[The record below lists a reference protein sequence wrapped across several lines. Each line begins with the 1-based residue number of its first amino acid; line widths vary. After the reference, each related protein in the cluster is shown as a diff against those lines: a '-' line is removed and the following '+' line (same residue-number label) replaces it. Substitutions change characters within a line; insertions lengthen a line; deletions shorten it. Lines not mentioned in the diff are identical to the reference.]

1 MRKKQSRPLLL
12 TIVFIAI
19 ATIFINLPAI
29 PLHVTLPKLPSQK
42 KPVVIDR
49 VIGGEKWSL
58 HLGSFNFQKD
68 ISFRKGLDLAG
79 GTSVTLQ
86 AQMKDIP
93 EAQREDALD
102 SAKTVIENRVNLFGV
117 SEPVVQTAK
126 VNGDYRIL
134 VDLPGVT
141 DVNQALSL
149 IGQTAKLTFWEE
161 GASGSA
167 KLSSESA
174 SLYPYGVLQLFG
186 DKATQTNLT
195 GADLKSAAVSFDTN
209 TGNPQ
214 VQLNFTGDG
223 AKKFADI
230 TERNIGKI
238 VAIAL
243 DQIVVEAPRV
253 NEAITTGNAVISGQ
267 GFTVETAKQLQINL
281 NAGALPVSLKVLSQQ
296 AIGATLGQQSLEKSL
311 FAGVLGFFV
320 IVIFMSV
327 LYGRLGII
335 ASVAL
340 ILYTLITLSLFRLV
354 PVTLTLAGIA
364 GFILSIG
371 IAVDANILIFERMR
385 EEIRAGRSREIAL
398 DLGFARAWSSIR
410 DSNIASLITCSVLYY
425 FGTGI
430 VKGFALTLALGVLVS
445 MFSAITVTRTLL
457 YTFYNKQ
464 VPSSKEGKGFFSSLI
479 ESTIMN
485 FFGK

>member
-1 MRKKQSRPLLL
+1 MRKNQSQHFLIF
-12 TIVFIAI
+12 IVLIAI
-19 ATIFINLPAI
+19 ATVFINLPAI
-29 PLHVTLPKLPSQK
+29 HVHFTLPKLPSQK
-42 KPVVIDR
+42 KPVTVDR
-49 VIGGEKWSL
+49 IIGGEKWNGQI
-58 HLGSFNFQKD
+58 GSVKIQKD
-68 ISFRKGLDLAG
+68 LSFRKGLDLEG

-93 EAQREDALD
+93 ASQRDDALE

-141 DVNQALSL
+141 DMNQALSL

-167 KLSSESA
+167 KISSESA
-174 SLYPYGVLQLFG
+174 ALYPYGVLQLFG
-186 DKATQTNLT
+186 DKAKQTNLT
-195 GADLKSAAVSFDTN
+195 GADLKSANVSFDTN
-209 TGNPQ
+209 NGNPQ
-214 VQLNFTGDG
+214 VQLQFTGDG
-223 AKKFADI
+223 TKKFADI
-230 TERNIGKI
+230 TQRNVGKI

-253 NEAITTGNAVISGQ
+253 NEAINTGNAVISGQ
-267 GFTVETAKQLQINL
+267 GFTLDTAKQLQVQL
-281 NAGALPVSLKVLSQQ
+281 NAGALPISLTVLSRQ
-296 AIGATLGQQSLEKSL
+296 AVGATLGQQSLEKSL
-311 FAGVLGFFV
+311 FAGILGFV
-320 IVIFMSV
+320 IIVIFMTV
-327 LYGRLGII
+327 LYGRLGVI
-335 ASVAL
+335 ASMAL

-371 IAVDANILIFERMR
+371 IAVDANILIFERMK
-385 EEIRAGRSREIAL
+385 EEVRAGRSRELAL
-398 DLGFARAWSSIR
+398 DLGFTRAWSSIR

-430 VKGFALTLALGVLVS
+430 VKGFALTLALGVIVS
-445 MFSAITVTRTLL
+445 LFSAITVTRTLL
-457 YTFYNKQ
+457 YVFYNK
-464 VPSSKEGKGFFSSLI
+464 PMKAAKEGKELKRGLIEGLISSLW
-479 ESTIMN
+479 N
-485 FFGK
+485 